1 MITMKT
7 VQALER
13 VMNRIDNVAGIC
25 KPFEGDRIRGYLFEM
40 RQIIEEIRCEV
51 LSQEPAA
58 QPFYKILA
66 VDFDGCLCDSRWPDT
81 GDPIQEVVDAVKRR
95 RDEGWKTILW
105 TCRSGEALEKAVRW
119 CEDQGLVFDA
129 VNDNIQEMK
138 DLYGNDTRKVSATE
152 YWDDRAVHVGIS
164 HEGTSVTGTSVGE
177 WIEDHTEICCP
188 ACGKRFTDEVTCCDI
203 YGWPWRFCPGCGNR
217 IGGD

>member
-1 MITMKT
+1 MINYNHAF
-7 VQALER
+7 ALVDVREFLSW
-13 VMNRIDNVAGIC
+13 VSGANSGVCPNA
-25 KPFEGDRIRGYLFEM
+25 KEM
-40 RQIIEEIRCEV
+40 ANHYIEKLNEVEMEIRTTIWN
-51 LSQEPAA
+51 LEPAA

-66 VDFDGCLCDSRWPDT
+66 VDFDGCLCDSHWPDT

-95 RDEGWKTILW
+95 QDEGWKTILW

-164 HEGTSVTGTSVGE
+164 HEGE
-177 WIEDHTEICCP
+177 P
-188 ACGKRFTDEVTCCDI
+188 R
-203 YGWPWRFCPGCGNR
+203 
-217 IGGD
+217 